1 MPPLT
6 YLVRWRILLAKREL
20 RSPDSRM
27 RQLAASLG
35 YSSESSFNSAFER
48 NVGESPHSYRSRMRR
63 EREAGSA
70 EQGQADVSLR
80 DITRV

>member
-6 YLVRWRILLAKREL
+6 YLVRWRMLLAKREL

-35 YSSESSFNSAFER
+35 YSSESSFSSAFKR
-48 NVGESPHSYRSRMRR
+48 SVGEAPHSYRSRIRP

-70 EQGQADVSLR
+70 EQVPADISLR
-80 DITRV
+80 GISRV